1 MTTELPDTHPS
12 TDATGPLALKS
23 NEGLGVTRADFE
35 CEWTPT
41 EKDNK
46 LYELAKRYHDETES
60 YDRTVCTGPIVD
72 GSIQPFGPRQAVLIN
87 RNANKVFQQIK
98 EEAARHGIDFAEMW
112 RAIGRH
118 A

>member
-1 MTTELPDTHPS
+1 MNTTEIPENREPD
-12 TDATGPLALKS
+12 PLLGLGSSA
-23 NEGLGVTRADFE
+23 GLGVNRADFE

-41 EKDNK
+41 EKDDK
-46 LYELAKRYHDETES
+46 LRELALRYHAKTEA

-72 GSIQPFGPRQAVLIN
+72 GSIQPFGPRQAALIN

>member
-1 MTTELPDTHPS
+1 MTTEHTN
-12 TDATGPLALKS
+12 TDQAAQPLGVGS
-23 NEGLGVTRADFE
+23 SEGLGVTRADFE
-35 CEWTPT
+35 CKWTPT

-46 LYELAKRYHDETES
+46 LRELALRYHAETEA

-72 GSIQPFGPRQAVLIN
+72 GSIQPYGGRQTVLIN
-87 RNANKVFQQIK
+87 QNARQVFLRI
-98 EEAARHGIDFAEMW
+98 EAEAARHGISKAEMW

>member
-1 MTTELPDTHPS
+1 MQHDTPPVKVAS
-12 TDATGPLALKS
+12 TD
-23 NEGLGVTRADFE
+23 GLGVTRADFE
-35 CEWTPT
+35 CEWTPS

-46 LYELAKRYHDETES
+46 LHELALRYHAETEA

-72 GSIQPFGPRQAVLIN
+72 GSIQPYGGRQTVLIN
-87 RNANKVFQQIK
+87 QHARQVFLRI
-98 EEAARHGIDFAEMW
+98 EAEAARHGISKTEMW

>member
-1 MTTELPDTHPS
+1 MSEES
-12 TDATGPLALKS
+12 TPGALGS
-23 NEGLGVTRADFE
+23 NAGLGVTRADFE

-46 LYELAKRYHDETES
+46 LHELALRYHAETEA

-72 GSIQPFGPRQAVLIN
+72 GSIQPYGGRQTVLIN
-87 RNANKVFQQIK
+87 QNARQVFLRI
-98 EEAARHGIDFAEMW
+98 EAEAAPHGISKAELW

>member
-1 MTTELPDTHPS
+1 MTTKPTEAHDPTP
-12 TDATGPLALKS
+12 AAEPLALRLS
-23 NEGLGVTRADFE
+23 EGLGVTRADFE
-35 CEWTPT
+35 CEWTPS

-46 LYELAKRYHDETES
+46 LQELARRYHAETEA

-72 GSIQPFGPRQAVLIN
+72 GSIQPYGGRQTVLIN
-87 RNANKVFQQIK
+87 QHARQVFLRI
-98 EEAARHGIDFAEMW
+98 EAEAASHGISKAEIW